1 MFRFSEMITKE
12 ITAALINCALTA
24 IGIIVDASYS
34 RNPIQ
39 NKTVPKTP
47 IVNIQLVL
55 MFMRIGVLRM
65 FGNVSLCTMEY
76 IPIHNNIPK
85 DFNVRISEI
94 V

>member
-12 ITAALINCALTA
+12 ITAALINCALT
-24 IGIIVDASYS
+24 
-34 RNPIQ
+34 

-47 IVNIQLVL
+47 IVNIQLFL

-65 FGNVSLCTMEY
+65 FGNVLFCTMEY